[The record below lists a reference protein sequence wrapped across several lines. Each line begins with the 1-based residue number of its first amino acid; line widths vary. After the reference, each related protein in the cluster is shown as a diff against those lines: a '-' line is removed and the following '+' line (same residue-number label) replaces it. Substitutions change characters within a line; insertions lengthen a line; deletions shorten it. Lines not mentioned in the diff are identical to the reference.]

1 MRKRNMQ
8 LGATIR
14 EYLTNHP
21 EATTEE
27 VMAATG
33 AKVKQQVYQ
42 QKTYMKLNN
51 KVRRTTS
58 RMTESQRPAIAAAN
72 GVPDPVNM
80 EVSLPAAGLRLKLKE
95 GKKMVGTLGISHQG
109 IRFTPANGKKMPAN
123 QMPWRVLKAL
133 SGIEVG

>member
-1 MRKRNMQ
+1 MKRKRNMQ
-8 LGATIR
+8 LGASIR
-14 EYLTNHP
+14 EYITNHP
-21 EATTEE
+21 NATTEE

-33 AKVKQQVYQ
+33 AKIKQQVYQ
-42 QKTYMKLNN
+42 QKTYMKMNSTP
-51 KVRRTTS
+51 KRRAV
-58 RMTESQRPAIAAAN
+58 EAHRPAAAISAN

-80 EVSLPAAGLRLKLKE
+80 EVSLPASGLRLKLKD
-95 GKKMVGTLGISHQG
+95 GKKMVGTLAIGHHG